1 MPDEAALPAELARF
15 LARCGRLAEET
26 VVWGTGEDSLRLRLV
41 TYVTDETPPLAY
53 VTSVRALVVR
63 GDEVLVVRDPSGYH
77 VIPGGRREAGET
89 LEETLRRE
97 VLEETGWTLTEPQML
112 GFGHFHNR
120 SPQLP
125 EYAHYPYPDFVQ
137 VVYMADAGLWLPD
150 ARVADDYEL
159 EASFRPIGE
168 VGQIALS
175 AGEQV
180 YLAAALARRA
190 AQHARERER
199 QTGRGS

>member
-1 MPDEAALPAELARF
+1 MQADLTGYLARHAP
-15 LARCGRLAEET
+15 LAVEEAIWGDGRISLRITAYLAEEC
-26 VVWGTGEDSLRLRLV
+26 
-41 TYVTDETPPLAY
+41 PPLA
-53 VTSVRALVVR
+53 VITSVRSLVFR
-63 GDEVLVVRDPSGYH
+63 GDMILVLRNQDSVHIV
-77 VIPGGRREAGET
+77 PGGRREVGET

>member
-1 MPDEAALPAELARF
+1 MQADLTGYLARHTP
-15 LARCGRLAEET
+15 LAVEEAIWGDGRISLRITAYLAEEC
-26 VVWGTGEDSLRLRLV
+26 
-41 TYVTDETPPLAY
+41 PPLA
-53 VTSVRALVVR
+53 VITSVRSLVFR
-63 GDEVLVVRDPSGYH
+63 GDMILVLRNQDSVHIV
-77 VIPGGRREAGET
+77 PGGRREVGET